1 MDIQRAKAEYMASL
15 ASQNT
20 IASGFMAGVQD
31 IADNV
36 TSTFTHIRTLTVET
50 FGSMQNTVSN
60 VFFDFFSGELDS
72 AKDYFA
78 AFGQSILQAFS
89 DMLAKMLVEY
99 ITTTMTMK
107 AVGGML
113 SSIFG
118 ALGGIGSIG
127 GFAAGATTTQ
137 LGGVSAG
144 QAVTLTAANGGVFPG
159 GFQKFASGGII
170 NHPTLGL
177 VGEGRYNEA
186 VVPLPDGRSIPVNMR
201 GGGSNVV
208 VNVIDNTGGE
218 VKKSVNKEIDEQGN
232 MVIDIVLDAI
242 ARNRKGAR
250 SQFKTALGVA

>member
-1 MDIQRAKAEYMASL
+1 
-15 ASQNT
+15 
-20 IASGFMAGVQD
+20 
-31 IADNV
+31 
-36 TSTFTHIRTLTVET
+36 
-50 FGSMQNTVSN
+50 
-60 VFFDFFSGELDS
+60 
-72 AKDYFA
+72 
-78 AFGQSILQAFS
+78 
-89 DMLAKMLVEY
+89 
-99 ITTTMTMK
+99 
-107 AVGGML
+107 ML

-118 ALGGIGSIG
+118 ALGG
-127 GFAAGATTTQ
+127 FAWGAKTTQ

-159 GFQKFASGGII
+159 GFQAFASGGII
-170 NHPTLGL
+170 NQPTLGL